1 MTKNFEKVFNTG
13 HPRIDFIK
21 NVDINRKIIEENFPI
36 KKDFVFICLPEALFR
51 NYLFL
56 RREKN
61 KKLSYFNFN
70 KGRHN
75 YIRNFLINIKKIVKK
90 NNHKNFILRA
100 HPSDKGLREISD
112 VFSRL
117 QT

>member
-1 MTKNFEKVFNTG
+1 MSSRSAIQEL
-13 HPRIDFIK
+13 FISK
-21 NVDINRKIIEENFPI
+21 
-36 KKDFVFICLPEALFR
+36 AG
-51 NYLFL
+51 
-56 RREKN
+56 KN

-100 HPSDKGLREISD
+100 HPSDKEFRENIRC
-112 VFSRL
+112 FFKIAK
-117 QT
+117 T